1 MKSIVFGF
9 ASFWFGLLFAM
20 HSAATTL
27 PRALVVDQ
35 SRLGE
40 LSANKLAANFVD
52 RVIHDLPVTEH
63 LDRFQNLDPQVLAAA
78 LDSQQKQLAFW
89 INIYNG
95 YTQYLLKTDPGLYL
109 SDRSA
114 FFKKEQIPIAGY
126 TVSMDDIEHG
136 VLRRGAVGFS
146 MGFIRNLS
154 FRKPFIRRFAVDKV
168 DYRIHFALNCG
179 ARSCPPVMVYR
190 VDMVNAQLDD
200 NSRYYLNKEVVFDQ
214 PRNEIMVPALMRW
227 FRADFGSTE
236 DQLAML
242 QHFGVLPGGFKP
254 SIAYQDYDW
263 TLAIENYRAFR

>member
-1 MKSIVFGF
+1 MKSIVFGIF
-9 ASFWFGLLFAM
+9 LFSLALAA
-20 HSAATTL
+20 HSVAATL

-40 LSANKLAANFVD
+40 LSVNKLSANFVD
-52 RVIHDLPVTEH
+52 RVIHDLPVAEH
-63 LDRFQNLDPQVLAAA
+63 LERFRDLDPQVLAAA

-114 FFKKEQIPIAGY
+114 FFKKAQIPIAGN

-154 FRKPFIRRFAVDKV
+154 FRKPIIRQFAVNKV

-179 ARSCPPVMVYR
+179 ARSCPPVLVYR
-190 VDMVNAQLDD
+190 ADTVNAQLDD
-200 NSRYYLNKEVVFDQ
+200 NSRYYLEQEVFFDRAQNK
-214 PRNEIMVPALMRW
+214 ILVPALMRW
-227 FRADFGSTE
+227 FKADFGSTE

-242 QHFGVLPGGFKP
+242 QHFGVLPGGFEP
-254 SIAYQDYDW
+254 SIDYQDYDW
-263 TLAIENYRAFR
+263 TLAIENYRASP